1 MLEINGLSAGY
12 RGKEVLKNVS
22 FSVQPHKMT
31 VVLGRNGCGKS
42 TLVSCINQQIADYT
56 GEIRFQDRDLKAMAP
71 AERARAVAILPQ
83 ALPAPPITVEEL
95 VRFGRNP
102 YLSWGRRLSRL
113 DEELIFL
120 AMEQAEVTTFRQSLV
135 SRLSGGERQK
145 AYVAMILAQNTRLIV
160 LDEPTTYMDVEY
172 QGKLMELVLRL
183 KKEQKKTLLVVMH
196 DLSLALRYADN
207 AVVLDGG
214 ELRFSGTAEACLASG
229 ILEEVFHV
237 KKHVF
242 EEKDRK
248 YVLFDSE

>member
-42 TLVSCINQQIADYT
+42 TLISCINQQIADYT

-71 AERARAVAILPQ
+71 AERARAVTILPQ

-113 DEELIFL
+113 DEELISL

-242 EEKDRK
+242 EEKGRK